1 MAQQAFNS
9 DFNKNLTAPVGAMQ
23 LDVASMLI
31 QANEHYN
38 RSCQGNLTEEMREL
52 EREKAARLCEH
63 LYLKNSSQPQ
73 VLNLIGRISLDQHDY
88 DKALN
93 HFNSAIELDHRQP
106 MFFTNLAYLQLM
118 QRKFESAITN
128 FKKAI
133 SLDKN
138 HTQSLSGLAL
148 TYLNMGRYGES
159 FQAYRNLIRA
169 GHFNENI
176 QSGVFRSAAMLKAD
190 YYQVE
195 LEHDLIRYLQ
205 YPNADYDL
213 LSNLATS
220 TLDHKYSISADK
232 ESPLDIFAIAKDTL
246 FLETVRKVHC
256 TNVDL
261 ENTVRALRF
270 LILSQSMEAGHIIDE
285 FIQLATAIAMQSA
298 RNGYVM
304 SMYEDEVEVIASVEN
319 LIEQLTS
326 MDDWQPQD
334 ITGALILLSMYKPL
348 SGSAVGDKIKNTA
361 ISEWPELLQP
371 MLEKALTEPEEI
383 VRRAQR
389 FQTEGNA
396 VPPSHNIKKQYE
408 RFPYPHWSNLG
419 FHTLCDYTQ
428 ALRHEL
434 PHIEIPT
441 ELKGKTL
448 NMLIAGCGTGLQA
461 LKAARYFQN
470 VNVTAIDISATS
482 LAFAEKQAEKLKIK
496 NVRFISLDLTKVEQ
510 LDEQFDIIECSGV
523 LHHLPKPE
531 VGLKALTNC
540 LKPYG
545 FIKLGLYS
553 ETARLKINQL
563 KQDIIGSF
571 TNADEEQIR
580 KLRWLIMT
588 DDNLKEEYSKLL
600 SSPDFYHMAGCADLL
615 YNPLEHLYNI
625 ESLKELTQGSNLQ
638 FQGFTGLTSQRKME
652 FGHLFP
658 LDQDMTDLNN
668 WETFEQNNPELFSGM
683 YQFICQKTKH

>member
-1 MAQQAFNS
+1 MAQQAFNTE
-9 DFNKNLTAPVGAMQ
+9 FNKNLTNPVGAMQ

-38 RSCQGNLTEEMREL
+38 RSCQGNLTEEMREI
-52 EREKAARLCEH
+52 EREKAAQLCEF
-63 LYLKNSSQPQ
+63 LYNKNPSQPQ

-88 DKALN
+88 SKALE
-93 HFNSAIELDHRQP
+93 HFETAIELDQSQP

-118 QRKFESAITN
+118 QRKFDLALKH

-133 SLDKN
+133 ELDNK
-138 HTQSLSGLAL
+138 HTQALSGIAL

-205 YPNADYDL
+205 YPNADHDL

-220 TLDHKYSISADK
+220 TLDHKYNISGDK

-246 FLETVRKVHC
+246 FLETLRKVHC

-261 ENTVRALRF
+261 ENTIRALRF

-285 FIQLATAIAMQSA
+285 FIQLAIAISMQSA

-304 SMYEDEVEVIASVEN
+304 SMYEDETEVVASIES
-319 LIEQLTS
+319 LIEQIIALE
-326 MDDWQPQD
+326 DWQPQD
-334 ITGALILLSMYKPL
+334 VTGALILLSMYKPL
-348 SGSAVGDKIKNTA
+348 TGSNVGDTINNTTV
-361 ISEWPELLQP
+361 SEWPELLQP

-383 VRRAQR
+383 MRRAER
-389 FQTEGNA
+389 YKNPGMTVHA
-396 VPPSHNIKKQYE
+396 SHNIKKQYE

-434 PHIEIPT
+434 SHIVIPP

-448 NMLIAGCGTGLQA
+448 NMLVAGCGTGLQA

-470 VNVTAIDISATS
+470 VKVTAIDISASS
-482 LAFAEKQAEKLKIK
+482 LAFAEKQAEKLKIR
-496 NVRFISLDLTKVEQ
+496 NVKFLALDLTKVEQ
-510 LDEQFDIIECSGV
+510 LNEEFDIIECSGV
-523 LHHLPKPE
+523 LHHLPSPE
-531 VGLKALTNC
+531 EGLKALTNC

-553 ETARLKINQL
+553 EAARLKINQL
-563 KQDIIGSF
+563 KQEIIGNF
-571 TNADEEQIR
+571 TQADEEQIR

-588 DDNLKEEYSKLL
+588 DDNLKAEYGKLI
-600 SSPDFYHMAGCADLL
+600 SSPDFFHMAGCADLL

-625 ESLKELTQGSNLQ
+625 NSLRKLTQTTGLK
-638 FQGFTGLTSQRKME
+638 FQGFTGLTPERKQE
-652 FGHLFP
+652 YGRRFP
-658 LDQDMTDLNN
+658 LDKDMTDLHN
-668 WETFEQNNPELFSGM
+668 WESFEEKNKELFSGM
-683 YQFICQKTKH
+683 YQFFCQKL